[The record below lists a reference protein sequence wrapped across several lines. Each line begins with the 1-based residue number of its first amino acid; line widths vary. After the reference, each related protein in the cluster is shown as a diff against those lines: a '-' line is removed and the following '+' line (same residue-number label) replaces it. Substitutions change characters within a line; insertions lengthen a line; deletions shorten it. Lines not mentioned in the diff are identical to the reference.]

1 MMRKKLI
8 QFFVWF
14 FVLMAMLAGASSVS
28 AVSGTVLGDVNGDG
42 RVAVVDYA
50 LLKRYVLGRGELSA
64 EGQVAADVNKDGKI
78 SALDYVRVKGH
89 VLGIIDLHL
98 DGHLFLQYK
107 DKGNCETLRGDVSI
121 LLVFVSDSESSWD
134 PVSRE
139 TAERDLCRE
148 MLRMMDYAKGYGV
161 SLSLFY
167 GEWDISV
174 AVDVESNNSEHWE
187 APVCAAMGFQSLYDL
202 QMALERDWGVA
213 SAPVVFVLNKP
224 GRAAAY
230 SSYSEGA
237 EEYLT
242 VYSSEHSTFCHELLH
257 LYGARDYYYPMA
269 VSDAAA
275 TFLPDS
281 IMLSGGTVDE
291 LTAYTVGWTKSLG
304 RQAIGFLR
312 ATSHLTQKDL
322 DEAAQAEQLTGYGTK
337 YYADGSVYIGYMEFG
352 TPVGQGEYR
361 SASGNVYKGGFQNGK
376 FHGYG
381 VYTYADGGVFE
392 GYFADGSFHG
402 IGIMT
407 WANGDR
413 YQGEYQNG
421 ARTGQGVYWWS
432 MGDRYEGG
440 FQNGKLHGYGTY
452 YYASGSSVSGY
463 WEKGVFK
470 G

>member
-1 MMRKKLI
+1 MRKKLT
-8 QFFVWF
+8 QLLVCF
-14 FVLMAMLAGASSVS
+14 FVLAAALGTVYASAASDS
-28 AVSGTVLGDVNGDG
+28 VLGDVNGDG
-42 RVAVVDYA
+42 NVNVLDYA
-50 LLKRYVLGRGELSA
+50 LLKRYVMGIGELP
-64 EGQVAADVNKDGKI
+64 EDGQAVADVNKDGKI
-78 SALDYVRVKGH
+78 NAIDYARVKGH
-89 VLGIIDLHL
+89 VLGAFDIHL
-98 DGHLFLQYK
+98 DQHLFLQYK
-107 DKGNCETLRGDVSI
+107 DKGNCEALSGEVSI

-139 TAERDLCRE
+139 TAESELCRE
-148 MLRMMDYAKGYGV
+148 MIRMMDYAEGYGAP
-161 SLSLFY
+161 LSILY

-174 AVDVESNNSEHWE
+174 AVDMESNNSEHWE

-242 VYSSEHSTFCHELLH
+242 VYSSEYSTFCHELLH

-281 IMLSGGTVDE
+281 IMLSGDTVDE

-337 YYADGSVYIGYMEFG
+337 YYADGGVYIGYMEFG
-352 TPVGQGEYR
+352 TPVGQGEYY
-361 SASGNVYKGGFQNGK
+361 SASGNAYKGEFQNGT

-381 VYTYADGGVFE
+381 VYTYADGAVYEGFFE
-392 GYFADGSFHG
+392 NGTFHG
-402 IGIMT
+402 AGMMT
-407 WANGDR
+407 WAGGDR
-413 YQGEYQNG
+413 YQGDYQNG
-421 ARTGQGVYWWS
+421 SRTGQGVYWWAK
-432 MGDRYEGG
+432 GDRYEGG
-440 FQNGKLHGYGTY
+440 FLNGKLHGYGTY
-452 YYASGSSVSGY
+452 YYASGNVKRGY
-463 WEKGVFK
+463 WEQGVFK

>member
-1 MMRKKLI
+1 MRKKLI

-14 FVLMAMLAGASSVS
+14 FVLTALFAGAISVS
-28 AVSGTVLGDVNGDG
+28 AASDSVLGDVNGDG
-42 RVAVVDYA
+42 KVSVLDYA
-50 LLKRYVLGRGELSA
+50 LLKRHVLGIGELSE
-64 EGQVAADVNKDGKI
+64 EGKATADVNKDGKVN
-78 SALDYVRVKGH
+78 ALDYVRVKGH
-89 VLGIIDLHL
+89 VLGLYDIHL

-107 DKGNCETLRGDVSI
+107 EKGNCEALKGEVSI

-134 PVSRE
+134 PASRE
-139 TAERDLCRE
+139 TAEKELCRE
-148 MLRMMDYAKGYGV
+148 MIRMMDYAEGYGAP
-161 SLSLFY
+161 LSILY

-174 AVDVESNNSEHWE
+174 AVDMESNNSEDWE
-187 APVCAAMGFQSLYDL
+187 ASVCAAMGFQSLYDL
-202 QMALERDWGVA
+202 QMALERDWSVA
-213 SAPVVFVLNKP
+213 SAPMVFVLNKP

-230 SSYSEGA
+230 SSCSDGTA
-237 EEYLT
+237 EYLT
-242 VYSSEHSTFCHELLH
+242 VYSSEYSAFCHELLH

-275 TFLPDS
+275 TYFTDS
-281 IMLSGGTVDE
+281 IMSTGKTIDP
-291 LTAYTVGWTKSLG
+291 LTAYTVGWTGAPG

-312 ATSHLTQKDL
+312 ATAHLTQKDL

-337 YYADGSVYIGYMEFG
+337 YYADGGVYIGYMEFG
-352 TPVGQGEYR
+352 TPVGQGEYY
-361 SASGNVYKGGFQNGK
+361 SASGNVYKGEFQNGK

-421 ARTGQGVYWWS
+421 VRTGQGIYWWVS
-432 MGDRYEGG
+432 GDRYEGQ
-440 FQNGKLHGYGTY
+440 FQNNKRHGYGTY
-452 YYASGSSVSGY
+452 YYASGSFVSGY
-463 WEKGVFK
+463 WEQGVFK

>member
-28 AVSGTVLGDVNGDG
+28 AASGTVLGDVNGDG

-139 TAERDLCRE
+139 MAERDLCRE

-213 SAPVVFVLNKP
+213 SAPVVFVLNKT

-242 VYSSEHSTFCHELLH
+242 VYSSEYSTFCHELLH

-337 YYADGSVYIGYMEFG
+337 YYADGGVYIGYMEFG
-352 TPVGQGEYR
+352 TPVGRGEYR
-361 SASGNVYKGGFQNGK
+361 SAAGNVYKGEFQNGK

-421 ARTGQGVYWWS
+421 VRTGQGIYWWVS
-432 MGDRYEGG
+432 GDRYEGQ
-440 FQNGKLHGYGTY
+440 FQNNKRHGYGTY
-452 YYASGSSVSGY
+452 YYASGSSISGY
-463 WEKGVFK
+463 WENGVFK